1 MSKSTLRISAVACRT
16 CVTRGGGVCPGDR
29 ADDVE
34 VLEQRDPVGPSE
46 VGLRPNQPV
55 GSADG
60 DPGLAGLQHHHHG
73 VDVGDGD
80 ARVLAETPENKH
92 IKSKNVWVFFASD

>member
-1 MSKSTLRISAVACRT
+1 MKIVAAARRT
-16 CVTRGGGVCPGDR
+16 CVTHGGVRPGDR

-34 VLEQRDPVGPSE
+34 VLEQSDSVRPAE
-46 VGLRPNQPV
+46 VGLGSNQPV
-55 GSADG
+55 SSADG

-80 ARVLAETPENKH
+80 ARVLGETPGKTN
-92 IKSKNVWVFFASD
+92 ASDLGLFGAASAA

>member
-1 MSKSTLRISAVACRT
+1 MCSTCVAC
-16 CVTRGGGVCPGDR
+16 GGVRPGDR

-34 VLEQRDPVGPSE
+34 VLEQSDPVRRSE
-46 VGLRPNQPV
+46 VGLGPNQPV

-80 ARVLAETPENKH
+80 TRVLAETPGKQTQQS
-92 IKSKNVWVFFASD
+92 KSAE